1 MLKRFFI
8 SVLGTITGI
17 WIFIIMFFVAM
28 MCGLVSMLTSEGSI
42 FSKKSVLYIDLTGSI
57 VEREYV
63 PTVED
68 VLFGYETGENLSDIV
83 TSIRLAIDDKDIKGI
98 YINCGGSDLGI
109 ASRGE
114 IIEALADFKD
124 SGKWVCAYSDSYS
137 QSDYYVASVADDV
150 YLNPL
155 GSVDIHGV
163 ASTTIFFKNLL
174 DKIGVEAQVVKVGDF
189 KSAVEPYLRT
199 DMSDSSVLQTRVFI
213 DNIWG
218 DVAGTMAANRGV
230 TAADVN
236 MWADSLSLAWTAQ
249 QYVDAKM
256 VTSLQYRSEVE
267 DIIRG
272 KLDLDDDDDL
282 PVITPADYM
291 AEHGDKLGKASSKHV
306 AVLYCVGDIVDS
318 GNGGIVGPAVVSQ
331 IEALADDDDVSGLV
345 LRVNSGGGSAFASE
359 QIWHALEQFKKA
371 GKPFYVSM
379 GDYAASGGYY
389 ISCGAD
395 RIYADPNTLTGSIGI
410 FGLLIN
416 AEGLLNDKLGINT
429 QTVETN
435 PGSTMM
441 IPYGPL
447 TERQL
452 AAMQGYVENGYDTFV
467 SRVAAGRHMEPA
479 KVRRIGGGRVWDG
492 QSAVKLGLVDELGD
506 LNAAV
511 CAMAK
516 KCGLDENKYVC
527 YPRKQTGM
535 FGIVLEGAK
544 AKLGIEEKYIIDAE
558 YLRGLKALNPVQAR
572 METVIIQ

>member
-28 MCGLVSMLTSEGSI
+28 MFGLVSLFTSDGSI
-42 FSKKSVLYIDLTGSI
+42 FSSKSVLYIDLSGSI
-57 VEREYV
+57 AEREYV

-68 VLFGYETGENLSDIV
+68 VLLGYETGDNLTDIV
-83 TSIRLAIDDKDIKGI
+83 TAIRLAKDDKKIKGI

-109 ASRGE
+109 ASRDE
-114 IIEALADFKD
+114 IVDALVDFKTAD
-124 SGKWVCAYSDSYS
+124 KWVYAYSDSYS
-137 QSDYYVASVADDV
+137 QADYIVATAADEV
-150 YLNPL
+150 YLNPV
-155 GSVDIHGV
+155 GSIDMHGMS
-163 ASTTIFFKNLL
+163 STTLFFKNLL

-199 DMSDSSVLQTRVFI
+199 DMSDSSVLQTKIFL

-218 DVAGTMAANRGV
+218 NVSDGIAKRQGV
-230 TAADVN
+230 NVADVN
-236 MWADSLSLAWTAQ
+236 MWADSIALAWRAQ

-256 VTSLQYRSEVE
+256 VTALKYRSEVE

-272 KLDLDDDDDL
+272 KLDIDKDDKL

-291 AEHGDKLGKASSKHV
+291 AEHADKLGRASSKHV
-306 AVLYCVGDIVDS
+306 AVLYCVGDIVDA
-318 GNGGIVGPAVVSQ
+318 GNGGIVGPTVVAQ
-331 IEALADDDDVSGLV
+331 IQELAEDDDVSGLV

-359 QIWHALEQFKKA
+359 QIWHALEQFKEK

-410 FGLLIN
+410 FGILIN
-416 AEGLLNDKLGINT
+416 AEGLLSDKLGINT

-435 PGSTMM
+435 PGATML

-447 TERQL
+447 TQRQY

-467 SRVAAGRHMEPA
+467 SRVAAGRHLEPA
-479 KVRRIGGGRVWDG
+479 EVRRIGGGRVWDG
-492 QSAVKLGLVDELGD
+492 QSALKIGLVDELGT
-506 LNAAV
+506 LNDVV

-516 KCGLDENKYVC
+516 KCGLDANKYVC
-527 YPRKQTGM
+527 YPQKQVGL
-535 FGIVLEGAK
+535 FGIMLEGAK
-544 AKLGIEEKYIIDAE
+544 AKLGVEDKYLIDAA
-558 YLRGLKALNPVQAR
+558 YLRDIKNMNPMQAR
-572 METVIIQ
+572 METIIIE